1 MSWTWRGTGFLCHR
15 EDPRAK
21 EAKEALDR
29 NKYKVI
35 GKANRKAKDFVNA
48 TGEDTY
54 KLIDAVAV
62 ENIPELYKKV
72 LLGYPY
78 LSKDGQFAW
87 ILTEIR
93 KIIKNEI
100 SGKVENIWLKADVNL
115 KLKEYCTRDWLE
127 GVMRRMSLGRYQT

>member
-35 GKANRKAKDFVNA
+35 GKANRKARGFMNA
-48 TGEDTY
+48 SIEDTR

-62 ENIPELYKKV
+62 ENLQDLYRKA

-100 SGKVENIWLKADVNL
+100 SGKVEMWWLKDDVDD
-115 KLKEYCTRDWLE
+115 KIKEYCTKDWLK
-127 GVMRRMSLGRYQT
+127 GIMRRMSWGDFST